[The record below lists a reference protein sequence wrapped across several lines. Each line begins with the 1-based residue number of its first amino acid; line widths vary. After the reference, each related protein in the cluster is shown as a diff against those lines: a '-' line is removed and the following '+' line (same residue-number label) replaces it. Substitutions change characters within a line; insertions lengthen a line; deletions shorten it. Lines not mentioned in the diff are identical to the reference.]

1 MLHAVTANFL
11 GDNLQCWMQIQVG
24 KGPWAS
30 EVSGIVKIGQTMTMV
45 LAIKD
50 DENKFDMLVRNCVA
64 HDGKRAPIQ
73 LVDQHGCV
81 VRPKIMSKFQ
91 KIKNF
96 GPSAS
101 VVSFAY
107 FQAFKFPDSMNVHF
121 QCVIQVCRYNCPE
134 PKCGHGSHAALA
146 GEYGLPGP
154 SGDYEAPHIP
164 DYGVPPAAYPDPRHP
179 ADASGAFSENQE
191 SVVPPPQAQTGPNA
205 NSGESQSEE
214 QQAPSAQ
221 QQQAQPNPQQNEVHL
236 PPPPAPGQSY
246 STVKRKD
253 TFDNSGNLMT
263 LGGRPRSVEGLDD
276 LRGVRR
282 RRETESMSFV
292 VKPRIY
298 KRDAQE
304 MTDVNTSRTIQV
316 VAPGDVNFA
325 LNNAANNETVVI
337 QSARIVDPETICM
350 SVPSFVGG
358 LVMLLL
364 VLAVASLVAAFLFVR
379 VRHFDRKGAAAYV
392 SEFMKVN

>member
-1 MLHAVTANFL
+1 MSSSANHNAGGGYTTPSGSYVENTIIIQYDPYVQEVWDQARKLRCTWYDFYEKAVTFRPFQVDMLHAVTANFL

-134 PKCGHGSHAALA
+134 PRCG
-146 GEYGLPGP
+146 
-154 SGDYEAPHIP
+154 GDF
-164 DYGVPPAAYPDPRHP
+164 GVHQL
-179 ADASGAFSENQE
+179 GAVSYTHLDVYKRQYYICELILL
-191 SVVPPPQAQTGPNA
+191 TIL
-205 NSGESQSEE
+205 
-214 QQAPSAQ
+214 
-221 QQQAQPNPQQNEVHL
+221 QQNL
-236 PPPPAPGQSY
+236 
-246 STVKRKD
+246 
-253 TFDNSGNLMT
+253 NL
-263 LGGRPRSVEGLDD
+263 L
-276 LRGVRR
+276 
-282 RRETESMSFV
+282 
-292 VKPRIY
+292 
-298 KRDAQE
+298 
-304 MTDVNTSRTIQV
+304 
-316 VAPGDVNFA
+316 
-325 LNNAANNETVVI
+325 
-337 QSARIVDPETICM
+337 
-350 SVPSFVGG
+350 
-358 LVMLLL
+358 
-364 VLAVASLVAAFLFVR
+364 
-379 VRHFDRKGAAAYV
+379 
-392 SEFMKVN
+392 